1 MKSIIILLIIV
12 GIKAVFSAADT
23 AFTYTSKFKISQESK
38 KSLKARQIKK
48 MLDDKNRVF
57 EIIEVGIVMAEL
69 FASAFVAEVYLSD
82 LSNLLIEN
90 GTPKNFATILA
101 TIIITIILSYVLLVF
116 GGILPKKI
124 ARNNPEKTA
133 YSLIGI
139 LQILAIINIPF
150 EKLIKISINIFGRIF
165 GLKEEQEDKLTERE
179 IKMILAEGKDQGV
192 VDNIEKEIATN
203 ALKFNEI
210 SVKEIMVIKEN
221 IKFINIK
228 ESSEKVMS
236 DIRKCKFTR
245 IPVFEGTKDN
255 IVGVLNIKDLVIKD
269 TVNLKKGIDI
279 TELLRPVIIVHKSAK
294 ISEVFKIM
302 KANRQ
307 GMVLIEDKDK
317 RIVGL
322 VTMED
327 ILERLVGKIFDE
339 YDVVKKG

>member
-12 GIKAVFSAADT
+12 GIKAIFSAADT

-38 KSLKARQIKK
+38 KNLKARQIKK
-48 MLDDKNRVF
+48 ILEDKNRVF

-82 LSNLLIEN
+82 FSNILVEN
-90 GTPKNFATILA
+90 GVPESFATILA
-101 TIIITIILSYVLLVF
+101 TIIITVLLSYILLVF
-116 GGILPKKI
+116 GGILPKRL

-133 YSLIGI
+133 YRLIGI

-150 EKLIKISINIFGRIF
+150 EKLIKVSINIFGRMF
-165 GLKEEQEDKLTERE
+165 GLKEEKEEKLTERE

-192 VDNIEKEIATN
+192 VDKIEKEIATN

-210 SVKEIMVIKEN
+210 SVKEIMVTKEN
-221 IKFINIK
+221 VKFINIR
-228 ESSEKVMS
+228 ENSEKVIG

-255 IVGVLNIKDLVIKD
+255 ILGVLNIKDLIFKE
-269 TVNLKKGIDI
+269 TINLKEEINIK
-279 TELLRPVIIVHKSAK
+279 ELLRPVIVVYKSTK

-317 RIVGL
+317 KIIGL

-327 ILERLVGKIFDE
+327 ILEKLVGKIFDE